1 MIMYYKRNINSK
13 RNVEGKGLVNKF
25 IDYLPVELHLPG
37 YQFCGPGTKLNKRL
51 LRGDK
56 GINPLDSACR
66 DHDIAY
72 SENIDIDKRHQADR
86 ELAEKAWR
94 RVKAKD
100 SSLGEKINSYIVTNA
115 MKAKVKFGMGMD
127 GSKKKNKMC
136 GKKLFNNAIK
146 AANIVLRKEKP
157 EDINNAIKI
166 ARKTIQK
173 TFRGKKAKII
183 IPRIINVPKT
193 GGFLPLIPIITA
205 LGALGTLA
213 TGGSAIAKAVISTK
227 NAKKQLEESVR
238 HNKAMESI
246 SMGKGLFLKP
256 YKKGY
261 GIFLPRR
268 PLTDIDLK
276 LFGKKYISFFRGVY
290 MRDKLPVKA
299 KSRECGIINLDT
311 YKGPGSHWVAYN
323 KNKDNAEY
331 FDSFGNLQ
339 PPVEVLKYLGNN
351 VTYNYERKQ
360 QFNSYN
366 CGHLCLKYLCNL
378 NK

>member
-1 MIMYYKRNINSK
+1 MVVYHKKKINSK
-13 RNVEGKGLVNKF
+13 RNVDGRGLVNNF
-25 IDYLPVELHLPG
+25 IDSLPVELHSPG

-51 LRGDK
+51 IRGDK

-66 DHDIAY
+66 AHDIAY
-72 SENIDIDKRHQADR
+72 SQNTDIDKRHQADR
-86 ELAEKAWR
+86 ELAERAWR

-115 MKAKVKFGMGMD
+115 MKAKVKFGLGID
-127 GSKKKNKMC
+127 GNKKKKIC
-136 GKKLFNNAIK
+136 GKKIFNNAIK
-146 AANIVLRKEKP
+146 AANIILRKEKP

-238 HNKAMESI
+238 HNKAMESVA
-246 SMGKGLFLKP
+246 MGKGLFLKP
-256 YKKGY
+256 YKRGY
-261 GIFLPRR
+261 GIFVNEN
-268 PLTDIDLK
+268 
-276 LFGKKYISFFRGVY
+276 S
-290 MRDKLPVKA
+290 
-299 KSRECGIINLDT
+299 
-311 YKGPGSHWVAYN
+311 
-323 KNKDNAEY
+323 KNY
-331 FDSFGNLQ
+331 
-339 PPVEVLKYLGNN
+339 
-351 VTYNYERKQ
+351 
-360 QFNSYN
+360 
-366 CGHLCLKYLCNL
+366 
-378 NK
+378 